1 MSKQN
6 LCRRGRVMATDLA
19 VTVEDRPGVLA
30 ALGAALGSAGVNIEG
45 VSGVAAGPG
54 SVVHLLVADA
64 AAATAALGAAGYSS
78 VAEREVLAVDIED
91 RPGVLGELAGK
102 IADAQVNVDLVY
114 LATGPR
120 LVLGAADL
128 EALRS
133 VL

>member
-1 MSKQN
+1 
-6 LCRRGRVMATDLA
+6 MAIDLA

-30 ALGAALGSAGVNIEG
+30 RLGATLGNAGINIEG

-64 AAATAALGAAGYSS
+64 AGARSALEGAGYSS
-78 VAEREVLAVDIED
+78 IEGRDVLTVDIED

-102 IADAQVNVDLVY
+102 IADAGVNVDLVY
-114 LATGPR
+114 LATGLR

-128 EALRS
+128 DALRNA
-133 VL
+133 LG

>member
-1 MSKQN
+1 
-6 LCRRGRVMATDLA
+6 MATDLA
-19 VTVEDRPGVLA
+19 VTVEDKPGVLA
-30 ALGAALGSAGVNIEG
+30 ALGAAIGSAGINIEG

-54 SVVHLLVADA
+54 SVVHLLVTDA
-64 AAATAALGAAGYSS
+64 AAARSALESAGYGS

-102 IADAQVNVDLVY
+102 LGAAGVNVDLVY

-128 EALRS
+128 DALRAA
-133 VL
+133 L